1 MGYFQLIRMLC
12 IQKMNKEIWN
22 KIDEILWIY
31 WDPIGVNDDFNA
43 RSEYQSYIG
52 GLYKLILTNV
62 NAEELKN
69 YLRKIEKE
77 EIRIKSSDKGMKK
90 IIIKLMEIQK

>member
-1 MGYFQLIRMLC
+1 
-12 IQKMNKEIWN
+12 MNKEIWN

-31 WDPIGVNDDFNA
+31 WDPIGVNDDFDA

-52 GLYKLILTNV
+52 GLYKLILTNG
-62 NAEELKN
+62 NAEKLKN

-77 EIRIKSSDKGMKK
+77 EIGIKSSDNGMKET
-90 IIIKLMEIQK
+90 IIKLMEIQK